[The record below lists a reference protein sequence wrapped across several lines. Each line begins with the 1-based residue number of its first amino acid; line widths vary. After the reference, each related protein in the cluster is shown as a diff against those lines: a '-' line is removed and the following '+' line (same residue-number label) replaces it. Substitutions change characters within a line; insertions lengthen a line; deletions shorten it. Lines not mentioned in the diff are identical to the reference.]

1 MKANNVYD
9 FWEVYLKEV
18 GITSSL
24 VHTAVWNVHVKSRE
38 AMSNRSIMQAM
49 KASYKS
55 NFKSPTSH
63 ILKLIEMNEM
73 AQ

>member
-1 MKANNVYD
+1 MKAKNVYD
-9 FWEVYLKEV
+9 FWEVYLEEV

-24 VHTAVWNVHVKSRE
+24 LHTAVWNVHVKSRE

-55 NFKSPTSH
+55 NFKSSPRQ
-63 ILKLIEMNEM
+63 ILK
-73 AQ
+73 